1 MKRLENKKSSS
12 IKLETVRRKTI
23 NLSEAEFI
31 KIDFLTPWQTL
42 PIILKPNIDYLDL
55 ADWIESSQN
64 FIETNLLKYGAILF
78 RGFNV
83 DTATTFERVCL
94 TLCSDLFNENGEHP
108 RRSVSG
114 KVYTPVSY
122 PADKKL
128 LWHNEN
134 SFNYSW
140 PRKILF
146 GCLQPAQQGGE
157 TPIVDS
163 RIVFQLIDPKIR
175 ERFIDKKVM
184 YIRNYGD
191 GLGLN
196 WETVFQ
202 TSDRLEVEAACTK
215 AAIDFEWK
223 TGNRLR
229 TIAVR
234 PAVVKH
240 PQTDEM
246 SWFNQAQHWHP
257 ACLDSQ
263 TRESLLSMFK
273 QEDLPRNCYYGD
285 GSPIEDSV
293 MEEIC
298 GVYQKSEISFPW
310 ERGDLL
316 LLNNLLTAHG
326 RNSYMGERQLL
337 VAMGEMANFDDI

>member
-1 MKRLENKKSSS
+1 MKNLKNKKSSS

-83 DTATTFERVCL
+83 DTAPAFERVCL

-108 RRSVSG
+108 RKTVSG
-114 KVYTPVSY
+114 NVYTPVSY

-134 SFNYSW
+134 SFNYCW

-163 RIVFQLIDPKIR
+163 RIVFQLIDPQIR

-202 TSDRLEVEAACTK
+202 TSDRLEVEAACTN
-215 AAIDFEWK
+215 AGIDFEWK

-229 TIAVR
+229 TRVVR

-240 PQTDEM
+240 PQTEEM

-293 MEEIC
+293 MQEIC
-298 GVYQKSEISFPW
+298 AVYQHSEVSFPW
-310 ERGDLL
+310 QSGDLL
-316 LLNNLLTAHG
+316 ILDNLLTAHG
-326 RNSYMGERQLL
+326 RNSYVGERQLL
-337 VAMGEMANFDDI
+337 VAMGEMAKFDDI